1 MMQLP
6 ARSRAQVRRA
16 RVAPSADSCQVV
28 VGNTERGQ
36 KGMPRHVLNIEINS
50 ETAREE
56 LEQCVLAAEHSNAIN
71 IQMAAAQA
79 RAELWRREQQA
90 WTERFNA
97 ESKERVKA
105 QRFQEAQ
112 VTRQIEAQEN
122 SMGQQLV
129 VAEKQ
134 AGTAG
139 SAAQAARWSAVAT
152 VAIAVLT
159 AVLAVI
165 AVIAFLSK

>member
-1 MMQLP
+1 
-6 ARSRAQVRRA
+6 
-16 RVAPSADSCQVV
+16 
-28 VGNTERGQ
+28 
-36 KGMPRHVLNIEINS
+36 MPRNVWEIPINS
-50 ETAREE
+50 ETSRED
-56 LEQCVLAAEHSNAIN
+56 LERCVLAAERSSDIN
-71 IQMAAAQA
+71 IQRAAAEA

-90 WTERFNA
+90 WTDRFNA
-97 ESKERVKA
+97 ESEERVKA

-122 SMGQQLV
+122 SMEQQLV

-134 AGTAG
+134 AGTAE

-165 AVIAFLSK
+165 AVIALLSK

>member
-1 MMQLP
+1 
-6 ARSRAQVRRA
+6 
-16 RVAPSADSCQVV
+16 
-28 VGNTERGQ
+28 
-36 KGMPRHVLNIEINS
+36 MPRNVLDIEINS
-50 ETAREE
+50 ETPRED
-56 LEQCVLAAEHSNAIN
+56 LERCTLAAERSIDIN
-71 IQMAAAQA
+71 IQTAAARA
-79 RAELWRREQQA
+79 RTELWRPEQQV

-97 ESKERVKA
+97 ESKERVEA

-134 AGTAG
+134 AGTAE

-165 AVIAFLSK
+165 AGIALFSK

>member
-1 MMQLP
+1 M
-6 ARSRAQVRRA
+6 
-16 RVAPSADSCQVV
+16 
-28 VGNTERGQ
+28 GGQ
-36 KGMPRHVLNIEINS
+36 KVMPRNVLDIEINS
-50 ETAREE
+50 ETPRED
-56 LEQCVLAAEHSNAIN
+56 LERCVLAAEHTSDPNT
-71 IQMAAAQA
+71 QGAAARA

-90 WTERFNA
+90 WTDRFNA
-97 ESKERVKA
+97 ESEERVKA

-112 VTRQIEAQEN
+112 ITRQIEAQEN

-134 AGTAG
+134 AGTAE

-152 VAIAVLT
+152 VAIVVLT

-165 AVIAFLSK
+165 AGIALFSK